1 MTVILI
7 DPNNINAPLD
17 SNKNPIFEN
26 GIPQYQ
32 DMYIFAELTAKT
44 KGRTTIINGN
54 VSNTNSDTI
63 NLLGVNQNNFQD
75 NPNYLNFTTNYYD
88 DSTGNN
94 TQYEGFGITSIHI
107 KTNASFIPQVN
118 IQFVDVRGLSF
129 FNQENSP
136 YRILFDF
143 PPPTFTLTVK
153 GHYGKA
159 LTYELHLVKYTTEF
173 NPNNGNFIIDAQFVA
188 MTFAPLS
195 DTLFRYIVN
204 FPLIVDNNNSSNAS
218 VSANPDGTI
227 KPKNTNDLILKLKNL
242 YSGIQNKINTD
253 ADTKNYNNN
262 FTAIDN
268 INLSIQMLNQYAEYE
283 SLKKYTPYLIIKRN
297 AIKNFVNSEQFQPND
312 DFIIEKIDNVNKYDK
327 EIYNKSTSGL
337 PNSNNLTNRL
347 CIVFI
352 LKSNVS
358 LDDNDLQPKYPSIP
372 CAEFGDRTEDMKNVL
387 SEYANMLISNT
398 SVSGVDKN
406 IINTPTTFFSKYY
419 IDGNKIRTE
428 YVSLDITNYYIKLY
442 KDKENTIKENN
453 ELATNIVTKVNNM
466 VIERLGMTPT
476 IYNIFEIILNDVDT
490 FYRKMSETSKI
501 AMDRHKDQIDLIIS
515 SNDSN
520 DIKDKKEVYPYPL
533 IINKKKIVGGDVQE
547 KVSPIELRNKG
558 IEFPELTL
566 VENFINTFP
575 KQRDLERQSSLR
587 SRLNDDGS
595 YVWIPISPIDS
606 IINQTSVET
615 PYNYDDIG
623 AVTVEVYK
631 TLLNRFYMISQGIIV
646 DKFYV
651 NEQSTSNI
659 AYVNLYA
666 EAEAVNLISSISDK
680 NLSLL
685 KIECEKYRTADLQ
698 NFYDYLN
705 ANVSSVYN
713 FNGEYIQ
720 ITPTRPSDGNIY
732 VNKNNKNFKGFS
744 ISDDEISIK
753 VEKNASDSKNPVD
766 KFAPSAEERWWK
778 ANPIEST
785 LKFSNENVIFIS
797 DIQTPEN
804 AWNETYLGTRYLC
817 SNDFRFINSNGN
829 DKITGVSR
837 EQINFYNNGNSIFD
851 GEYNLNKN
859 NIKHEANIIAI
870 WSSQLGK
877 YCDRMYDSI
886 ININSPTYD
895 RDISSMFI
903 LSNFGYTLS
912 PFNKYPNNLNSFIFS
927 IPAAIET
934 PKFLSAYIGSLIN
947 IINKGLVEKTIN
959 FFTGMTYINGFCDNL
974 GYFILADLHD
984 VQKFLSENDKNTF
997 YQQYKLYEYDDTI
1010 KSLNSLY
1017 DDVNKY
1023 YNEKIYDTKE
1033 IGYEYLLNP
1042 KSDNNFTAG
1051 PNRGYYYN
1059 DIIKGL
1065 ITKNNILNFTENTFK
1080 MKDITTFP
1088 INYISFAEIIS
1099 NGYLGILPEQTKKI
1113 SNQFFNAFFSKLYS
1127 EIKDRKEE
1135 NKKKIEE
1142 ETKLRGDVDIITQTY
1157 YSFKNINDRWLVG
1170 NTITGY
1176 PFNGNKSRLIDNF
1189 AFVDRA
1195 MNPIGDT
1202 VINAEVLTTLL
1213 DDPNVSVFSVLSQL
1227 LSANGFEFFPLQNFM
1242 SFQDNDWEESFKIQP
1257 NISINK
1263 QASFVCM
1270 YIGGSSSYPSVA
1282 KNGFENDGVN
1292 FDKKEE
1298 TPDFDTNLA
1307 VSGYTNEMNS
1317 NKDFPWQQVRAFRV
1331 RFGQQNQSIF
1341 TDIKIDS
1348 KEYSDTNESIQIL
1361 SRLAGDNKKE
1371 APIPKG
1377 QNLYNVY
1384 ENRSYKASISGF
1396 GNMMIQPTQY
1406 FQLENIPLFDGA
1418 YIILDVEHRIDGNKM
1433 TTTFSGTKIAKY
1445 PIPRITNPIAFSG
1458 FDNEFNSMMSAG
1470 SFTQQ
1475 VLLSSENM
1483 TKFNSMYTLKIE

>member
-1 MTVILI
+1 MAVILI
-7 DPNNINAPLD
+7 DPNKINTP
-17 SNKNPIFEN
+17 FEN

-54 VSNTNSDTI
+54 VSSTNSNII
-63 NLLGVNQNNFQD
+63 NLLGVNQNNSQD

-88 DSTGNN
+88 ESTGNN
-94 TQYEGFGITSIHI
+94 TQYEGFGITSIHV
-107 KTNASFIPQVN
+107 KTNASFVPQVN

-173 NPNNGNFIIDAQFVA
+173 NPDSGNFIIDAQFVA

-204 FPLIVDNNNSSNAS
+204 FPLIADSNNSSNTS
-218 VSANPDGTI
+218 VSANPDGTT

-242 YSGIQNKINTD
+242 YSGIQNKIKTD

-262 FTAIDN
+262 FTTIDN

-283 SLKKYTPYLIIKRN
+283 PLKKYTPYLVIKRN
-297 AIKNFVNSEQFQPND
+297 IQKNLITTESSQSND
-312 DFIIEKIDNVNKYDK
+312 NCIIERIIDVSGYDK
-327 EIYNKSTSGL
+327 EIYNNSNSGL
-337 PNSNNLTNRL
+337 PNSKDLTNRL

-352 LKSNVS
+352 SKSNVPS
-358 LDDNDLQPKYPSIP
+358 DDSDLQPKYPSVP
-372 CAEFGDRTEDMKNVL
+372 YAESGDRIDDMKNVL
-387 SEYANMLISNT
+387 SEYANMLINNT
-398 SVSGVDKN
+398 SVSGIDKN
-406 IINTPTTFFSKYY
+406 TINSPTTFFSKYY
-419 IDGNKIRTE
+419 IDGNEIRTE
-428 YVSLDITNYYIKLY
+428 YASLDITNYYIKLY
-442 KDKENTIKENN
+442 KDRENTIKENN

-466 VIERLGMTPT
+466 VMERLGMTPT

-501 AMDRHKDQIDLIIS
+501 AMDKHKSQIDLIVS

-520 DIKDKKEVYPYPL
+520 DIKDRKEVYPYPL

-547 KVSPIELRNKG
+547 KASPIELRNKG

-566 VENFINTFP
+566 VENFINTFQ
-575 KQRDLERQSSLR
+575 KQRDLERQNSLR
-587 SRLNDDGS
+587 SGLNDDGS
-595 YVWIPISPIDS
+595 YIWIPISPIDS
-606 IINQTSVET
+606 ILNQTSVET
-615 PYNYDDIG
+615 PYINDDVG
-623 AVTVEVYK
+623 AVTVEIYK

-651 NEQSTSNI
+651 NEQSTSNT

-685 KIECEKYRTADLQ
+685 KTECEKYRTADLQ

-705 ANVSSVYN
+705 ANVSDVYN
-713 FNGEYIQ
+713 FNGENIP

-732 VNKNNKNFKGFS
+732 VNKNNENFKGFS
-744 ISDDEISIK
+744 IYDDGISIK
-753 VEKNASDSKNPVD
+753 VEKNTSDSKNPVD

-804 AWNETYLGTRYLC
+804 AWDGTYLGTRYLC
-817 SNDFRFINSNGN
+817 SNQFRFINPEGD
-829 DKITGVSR
+829 DKIIGISR
-837 EQINFYNNGNSIFD
+837 KQIDFYNNGNSIFD
-851 GEYNLNKN
+851 GEYGLNKN
-859 NIKHEANIIAI
+859 NIKNETNIVTI
-870 WSSQLGK
+870 WSNQLGK
-877 YCDRMYDSI
+877 YGDRMYDSI
-886 ININSPTYD
+886 ININSLTYD
-895 RDISSMFI
+895 KDISSMFI

-912 PFNKYPNNLNSFIFS
+912 PFNKYPNNLNAFIFNT
-927 IPAAIET
+927 PAAIEI

-947 IINKGLVEKTIN
+947 IVNKGLVQKTVS
-959 FFTGMTYINGFCDNL
+959 FFTGMTTGNGFCDNL

-984 VQKFLSENDKNTF
+984 VQEFLSKIDKDTF
-997 YQQYKLYEYDDTI
+997 YQQYRLYMSDDGYDGYDSTI
-1010 KSLNSLY
+1010 KSLNDLH

-1023 YNEKIYDTKE
+1023 YNEGIYNTKE

-1042 KSDNNFTAG
+1042 KSDNNFTTG
-1051 PNRGYYYN
+1051 PNRGYYYKY
-1059 DIIKGL
+1059 IIEGL
-1065 ITKNNILNFTENTFK
+1065 ITKNNILNFSENTFK

-1088 INYISFAEIIS
+1088 INYTSLAEIIS
-1099 NGYLGILPEQTKKI
+1099 NGYLGVPSKQTKQI
-1113 SNQFFNAFFSKLYS
+1113 SNQFFKTFFSKLDS
-1127 EIKDRKEE
+1127 EIKDKKEE

-1142 ETKLRGDVDIITQTY
+1142 ETRLKGDVDVITQTY

-1170 NTITGY
+1170 DTITGY

-1242 SFQDNDWEESFKIQP
+1242 SFQNNDWEESFKIQP
-1257 NISINK
+1257 NININK

-1292 FDKKEE
+1292 FDKKE

-1307 VSGYTNEMNS
+1307 VSEYTNEMNS

-1341 TDIKIDS
+1341 TNIKIDS

-1361 SRLAGDNKKE
+1361 SRLAGDNKE
-1371 APIPKG
+1371 QAPVPKG
-1377 QNLYNVY
+1377 QNLYNIY
-1384 ENRSYKASISGF
+1384 ENRSYKATISGF

-1445 PIPRITNPIAFSG
+1445 PIPRITNPIAFTG

-1470 SFTQQ
+1470 SFVQQ